1 MSRYSMVV
9 DLKRCVGCNACV
21 VACKSEHN
29 TPNGILCTSVLEK
42 EEGRFPDVRRLFIP
56 VLCNHCDA
64 PACVDVCPTGASHTR
79 ADGIVDI
86 DWDRCMGCKACIV
99 ACPYHARHGVEDN
112 RIVLSDG
119 RTVFEN
125 PTVSPCP
132 SRVPIKCD
140 FCVHRVERGQLTPAC
155 VEVCPTSARIFGDAD
170 DPEGNVPRLLERH
183 RAQLLMQEKGTG
195 PRVFY
200 ID

>member
-1 MSRYSMVV
+1 V

-21 VACKSEHN
+21 VACKAEHN
-29 TPNGILCTSVLEK
+29 TPNGIFCTAVLEK

-64 PACVDVCPTGASHTR
+64 PACVDVCPTGASHIR
-79 ADGIVDI
+79 ADGIVAI
-86 DWDRCMGCKACIV
+86 DWGRCMGCKACIA
-99 ACPYHARHGVEDN
+99 ACPYQARHGVEDN
-112 RIVLSDG
+112 RILLCDG
-119 RTVFEN
+119 RTVFAN
-125 PTVSPCP
+125 PAVRSCP

-155 VEVCPTSARIFGDAD
+155 VEVCPTSARIFGDVD
-170 DPEGNVPRLLERH
+170 DPEGTVPRLLSRH
-183 RAQLLMQEKGTG
+183 RAWGLMQDKGTG